1 MSTKALFL
9 TIVTAA
15 AAAPAVHAAPAAVA
29 RALPSIVENDG
40 TAPRMSDA
48 ALGQILASPSIHL
61 AATARPRPFVQ
72 ENGPTWVQWRAQV
85 KR

>member
-1 MSTKALFL
+1 MSTKMLFL

-15 AAAPAVHAAPAAVA
+15 AAAPAAHAAPGAVA
-29 RALPSIVENDG
+29 RALPSVVEIEG
-40 TAPRMSDA
+40 TAARMSDA
-48 ALGQILASPSIHL
+48 ALGQILASPNIHL

-72 ENGPTWVQWRAQV
+72 ESGPTWVQWRAQV